1 MINMANEYVL
11 IQEKNDGF
19 GQIAVSNNVFNHIV
33 AITVAENKH
42 IFFEDGTGKKSLS
55 VSNANG
61 HVNIDVKVRVQYGQ
75 DVERV
80 VRALQDELRR
90 NIEMMVD
97 FSSVTINVNV
107 VGFKFN

>member
-1 MINMANEYVL
+1 MTNEYVL
-11 IQEKNDGF
+11 IQNKADGF

-33 AITVAENKH
+33 AITVNENKN

-61 HVNIDVKVRVQYGQ
+61 HVNIDLKVRIQYGK

-80 VRALQDELRR
+80 VKALQDELRR

-97 FSSVTINVNV
+97 FKNTTINVNV